1 VQPRWNITIRVNR
14 LQQIQGLQIIV
25 MEVVTQTH
33 VRFQPH
39 MMYGKTKSLVEATKD
54 FANGVIPQD
63 IWNWV
68 DILGQGQFPPNLFI
82 FHYYSFCYFQPC
94 FHLHSPNP
102 Y

>member
-1 VQPRWNITIRVNR
+1 MIVAT
-14 LQQIQGLQIIV
+14 IIV

-63 IWNWV
+63 I
-68 DILGQGQFPPNLFI
+68 
-82 FHYYSFCYFQPC
+82 
-94 FHLHSPNP
+94 
-102 Y
+102 